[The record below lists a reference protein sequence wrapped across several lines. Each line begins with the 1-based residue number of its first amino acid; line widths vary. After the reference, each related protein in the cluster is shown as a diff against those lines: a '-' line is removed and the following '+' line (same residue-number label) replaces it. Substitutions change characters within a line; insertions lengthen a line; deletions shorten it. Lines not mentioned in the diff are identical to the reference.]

1 LSLFGFIMECYGLAL
16 IPDTDRG
23 HLPAMSSMS
32 DPNKVGVVGVETIRR
47 AIAVRWTLRV
57 GVGISNERHGTNWEA
72 FPRTL
77 AGFGQSAVTN
87 CSPASRALERPR
99 ASVRL
104 SGWRKDAARQR
115 QSIRRAHAVM

>member
-1 LSLFGFIMECYGLAL
+1 
-16 IPDTDRG
+16 
-23 HLPAMSSMS
+23 MS

-87 CSPASRALERPR
+87 CSPASRALE
-99 ASVRL
+99 S
-104 SGWRKDAARQR
+104 AAGFCQAFGVAQGRGTPTTIHPAR
-115 QSIRRAHAVM
+115 SRSHVA